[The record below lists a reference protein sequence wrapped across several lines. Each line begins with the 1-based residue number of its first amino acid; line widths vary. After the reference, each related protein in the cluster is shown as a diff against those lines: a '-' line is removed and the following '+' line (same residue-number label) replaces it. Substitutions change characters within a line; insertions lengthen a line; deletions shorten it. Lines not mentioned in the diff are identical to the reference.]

1 MNVVTAD
8 GFADG
13 AGVVVDSFRFTD
25 TFRTLEL
32 NVSERERFVGSVREL
47 VSGRASIEAMLAGRR
62 RARRKAPRVVV
73 ETKIDFDGNASSHST
88 LLQVVAQDVP
98 GLLRAISTTL
108 SGLGYNVEV
117 ALVDTEGETA
127 IDVFYLTRQGARLTA
142 EEEESLRVALVQAI
156 FENAQ

>member
-1 MNVVTAD
+1 
-8 GFADG
+8 
-13 AGVVVDSFRFTD
+13 
-25 TFRTLEL
+25 
-32 NVSERERFVGSVREL
+32 VSSVREL

-62 RARRKAPRVVV
+62 RGRRKAPRVVV
-73 ETKIDFDGNASSHST
+73 DTKIDFDESASSHST

-108 SGLGYNVEV
+108 SDLGYNVEV

-127 IDVFYLTRQGARLTA
+127 IDVFYLTRQGAQLTVD
-142 EEEESLRVALVQAI
+142 EEELLRVALVKAI